1 MLKREVPAGAGGRA
15 RAWVNGSP
23 VTASLLAEIGRALVN
38 VHGQH
43 EAQALLSPE
52 AQRDILDAFGGAG
65 RERDVLRE
73 AHRALVEAETA
84 CAALAAGQ
92 HLVVRRSTAPVRLVQ
107 LDGHPFFARLRMKL
121 GWGGLAE
128 RDG

>member
-1 MLKREVPAGAGGRA
+1 M
-15 RAWVNGSP
+15 
-23 VTASLLAEIGRALVN
+23 TAD
-38 VHGQH
+38 GQV
-43 EAQALLSPE
+43 
-52 AQRDILDAFGGAG
+52 G
-65 RERDVLRE
+65 
-73 AHRALVEAETA
+73 T
-84 CAALAAGQ
+84 ALAAGQ